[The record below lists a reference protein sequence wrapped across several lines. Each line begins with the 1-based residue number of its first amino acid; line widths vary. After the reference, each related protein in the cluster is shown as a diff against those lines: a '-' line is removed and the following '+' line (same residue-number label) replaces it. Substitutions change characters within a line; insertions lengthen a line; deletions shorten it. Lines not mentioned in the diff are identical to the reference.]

1 VLSIARGLVW
11 NRYGNTSAAQQP
23 VDQDF
28 VAAMVK
34 GASGNHYA
42 VKIGDPQKPHS
53 LQTAYDGT
61 RPTYGPNHTHAC
73 ECSYPTNPLVW
84 HCSSSAWCLAVALL
98 FA

>member
-1 VLSIARGLVW
+1 MLYVLVCLRS
-11 NRYGNTSAAQQP
+11 RYGNTSAAQHS

-42 VKIGDPQKPHS
+42 IKIGDPQKGPRS
-53 LQTAYDGT
+53 LQTAYDGP

-73 ECSYPTNPLVW
+73 E
-84 HCSSSAWCLAVALL
+84 
-98 FA
+98 

>member
-1 VLSIARGLVW
+1 MLVRS
-11 NRYGNTSAAQQP
+11 RYGNSSAAQQP

-42 VKIGDPQKPHS
+42 VKIGDPQKPNS
-53 LQTAYDGT
+53 LQTAYDGP

-73 ECSYPTNPLVW
+73 ECSYSTD
-84 HCSSSAWCLAVALL
+84 LL
-98 FA
+98 G